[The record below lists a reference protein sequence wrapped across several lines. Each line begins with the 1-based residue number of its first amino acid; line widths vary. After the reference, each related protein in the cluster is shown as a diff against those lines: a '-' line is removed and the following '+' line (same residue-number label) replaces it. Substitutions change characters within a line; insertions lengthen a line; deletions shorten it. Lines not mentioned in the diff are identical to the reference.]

1 MLTSLAGL
9 AFSASQSRHA
19 AHSTAIATV
28 QHFMIESHKLWD
40 ECDAAIAAQPPKLDR
55 LRAVVGRIMGHFE
68 VIVTLLAD
76 GAVQGKLQRLVAG
89 TVRDY
94 LDHMSQ
100 KGFSPYVQSG
110 LDTDEV
116 CENLKKFCLQR
127 RVEFRNPESVFAMLK
142 IPKSS
147 L

>member
-9 AFSASQSRHA
+9 AFSANQSRHA

-40 ECDAAIAAQPPKLDR
+40 ECDAAIAEQPPKLDR
-55 LRAVVGRIMGHFE
+55 LTAVVGRIMGHFE

-116 CENLKKFCLQR
+116 CENLKDFCLQR
-127 RVEFRNPESVFAMLK
+127 RAEFRNSEDVFDMLK
-142 IPKSS
+142 ISKSS